1 MPFPVSI
8 SGRVQVLDSPLRSDA
23 DIMERLEAAL
33 TAQTVDAI
41 SAEGNTIRFVP
52 EVAALGRN
60 VRPQGDGWMFLM
72 LGRSSITI
80 GHYGQ
85 DVTAH
90 YQLDC
95 RGWFYLVTAL
105 SLAVG
110 TLISQSSGPDHEW
123 GWVFALGLWLVVFA
137 SGFVSKTIE
146 FRRWLKASLE
156 SETLLPTK
164 KLRLRSDP

>member
-1 MPFPVSI
+1 M
-8 SGRVQVLDSPLRSDA
+8 QVLDSPLRSDA

-41 SAEGNTIRFVP
+41 SSEGNTIRFVP

-60 VRPQGDGWMFLM
+60 MRPAGDGWMFTS
-72 LGRSSITI
+72 LGRCSITI
-80 GHYGQ
+80 GRTGQ
-85 DVTAH
+85 SITADYH
-90 YQLDC
+90 LNC
-95 RGWFYLVTAL
+95 RGWFYLVTAI

-110 TLISQSSGPDHEW
+110 TLISHSSGPDHEW
-123 GWVFALGLWLVVFA
+123 GWVFALGLWSVVFA

-146 FRRWLKASLE
+146 FRRWLKANLG
-156 SETLLPTK
+156 SETLLPAK